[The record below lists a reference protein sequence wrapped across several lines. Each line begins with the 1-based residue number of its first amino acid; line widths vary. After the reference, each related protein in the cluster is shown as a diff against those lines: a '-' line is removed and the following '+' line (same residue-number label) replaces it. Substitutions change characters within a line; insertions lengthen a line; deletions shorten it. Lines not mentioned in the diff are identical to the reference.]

1 MVVLKVMVAKA
12 AQVAKVKEERGKEI
26 GNAIE
31 GQTVEPANF
40 VAKAKG
46 ITVLEAGWEMAT
58 EA

>member
-12 AQVAKVKEERGKEI
+12 AKVKEERGKEI
-26 GNAIE
+26 GSAIE
-31 GQTVEPANF
+31 DQTVEPANF